1 MTILSKGVS
10 VSVWHKLI
18 SCVSISHSDY
28 SQVVYASMY
37 VDYPPVE
44 NIFTMH
50 GILESDRLLESAMVL
65 MVLILQW

>member
-10 VSVWHKLI
+10 VS
-18 SCVSISHSDY
+18 VSISHSDY

-50 GILESDRLLESAMVL
+50 GI
-65 MVLILQW
+65 